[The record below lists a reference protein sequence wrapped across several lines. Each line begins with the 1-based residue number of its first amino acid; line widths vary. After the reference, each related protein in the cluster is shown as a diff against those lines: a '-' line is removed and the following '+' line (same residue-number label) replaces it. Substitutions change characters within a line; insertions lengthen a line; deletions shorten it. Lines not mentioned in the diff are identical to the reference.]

1 MTLLIK
7 NPELRR
13 LFCKLVRDCYLTIIF
28 IYRASFNLEA
38 VKSGVFIS
46 TKATTGDAHN
56 SLKTGNVEGTKALC
70 HRDAT
75 SHRTSPRR
83 QAQLRAASAFIA
95 KSHAIDHYI
104 ADTDV
109 RFIAISVGRFGLY
122 VTVHPQLLILSALFP
137 FGEEFVT
144 VNRETGQIVD
154 EGFHLSLDILGRVE
168 PSLQRRFWTNGFRTY
183 LALCGPDYASEIPT
197 ESRDQ

>member
-1 MTLLIK
+1 MLK
-7 NPELRR
+7 
-13 LFCKLVRDCYLTIIF
+13 IF
-28 IYRASFNLEA
+28 ATMYALPI
-38 VKSGVFIS
+38 VCIGVFIS
-46 TKATTGDAHN
+46 TKATTGGAHN
-56 SLKTGNVEGTKALC
+56 SLKAGNVEDTKALC

-83 QAQLRAASAFIA
+83 QAQLRATSAFLS

-104 ADTDV
+104 AEGIIADTDV
-109 RFIAISVGRFGLY
+109 RIIAISAGRFGLY
-122 VTVHPQLLILSALFP
+122 VTEHPQPLILSALFP

-154 EGFHLSLDILGRVE
+154 EGFHLSLEIHGRVE
-168 PSLQRRFWTNGFRTY
+168 LSLERRFWTNDFRTY
-183 LALCGPDYASEIPT
+183 LVLCGPDYASEIPT